1 MTQCL
6 SYLQKLQDFTNIY
19 NIHTPGDVQFAVLL
33 WDVWVGEGKP
43 TPAVLQQGRHDIF
56 VLSM

>member
-1 MTQCL
+1 MTQWL
-6 SYLQKLQDFTNIY
+6 SYLQKLQTTNIY